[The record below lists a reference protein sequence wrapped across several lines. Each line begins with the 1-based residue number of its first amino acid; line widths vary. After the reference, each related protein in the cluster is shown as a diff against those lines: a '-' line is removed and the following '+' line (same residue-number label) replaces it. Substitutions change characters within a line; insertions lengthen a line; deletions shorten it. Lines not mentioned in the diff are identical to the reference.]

1 MWTTFFSSL
10 PRRKAQSPFPRRK
23 ALGVLRT
30 FPAKWLPTL
39 TNRSKSSRST
49 YNYSYASLWEIAI
62 KQAKG
67 TLEFNIS
74 IPELRNVLEN
84 ECFAYLPPTEYDAE
98 RLKKLPD
105 IHKDPFDRF
114 IIAQAIE
121 NDLTIITR
129 DTKIPLYEVKTTW

>member
-1 MWTTFFSSL
+1 MYLLDTHAIIWYVSGNIELSAKARHLMDSRKCFF
-10 PRRKAQSPFPRRK
+10 
-23 ALGVLRT
+23 
-30 FPAKWLPTL
+30 
-39 TNRSKSSRST
+39 
-49 YNYSYASLWEIAI
+49 SYASLWEIAI